1 MAMRFDQIG
10 SQQNVQ
16 NVGEGEAYVY
26 EKQKSP
32 LLALGEQAMKTKLA
46 EDKAKAKAA
55 AGGAAKI
62 DLLKVESPSLSYVTA
77 FNKALNQVSTTV
89 NKKGDPN
96 TVNNANTKVQQLSNL
111 AVVSKQYTTD
121 FSKTDD
127 LATNLFKTD
136 DASSRVYN
144 KKASEIKSNAD
155 KLTES
160 NPNDYYQ
167 GISESLGYLSQ
178 NNPNNVLN
186 SAMKHSDAS
195 IDKMA
200 TGIASNLKT
209 QEVGLSTSSNLTTE
223 KLRNIKDKAIG
234 DINVLVDKEGKS
246 TATINTYMDKFYE
259 NQNAELNNPKNSA
272 FLSTKQTEGSELVGK
287 NDKGEDIYID
297 PKEYSKAK
305 FKEDLISKIDR
316 SNVLTTK
323 IIKDYGFG
331 GVSGG
336 AAGQKGA
343 LLTPGTI
350 KVGVTDATRHAHIY
364 EQMPLINFTAA
375 KPSQQLLKV
384 QGRGSGT
391 VLVQPG
397 DNNKYGPE
405 QLNPGDDLFVN
416 GISFT
421 LTNKSG
427 SSQIYSGINV
437 FDANG
442 KLDIEATANNIKAKM
457 DNGYEFGDKIGV
469 LISATKLD
477 KASVQAVSSADQA
490 SEDQKSSQTQ
500 KALEDSM
507 SKNKAS
513 GLLISAT
520 GKDANVGRTAFG
532 QIVGHNDIQ
541 KFVKESDDDNGR
553 SLQKAFDLAKKRSTK
568 TAGGSGGASG
578 ATTNTGAMSGFN
590 QPESP
595 STKKIKEGM
604 SSFNNSGAAKGSFN
618 DKYKGNHMTY
628 VDVAKTHTG
637 SLDDLIPKIADWEDK
652 NKVGKGG
659 GDYWGTNDAKY
670 NTKEKAVAHYKEK
683 YLPQVSNLPKGV
695 QSLGLQQ
702 VINTGDA
709 WGPAM
714 TAAGLYSEKGEGGKL
729 GIRGDNRREGKVEKI
744 SIRQKDLYNANIKAI
759 TDSYNK
765 DPKAFRE
772 RYLKAMKYHY
782 DNAF

>member
-46 EDKAKAKAA
+46 EDKAKAKALS
-55 AGGAAKI
+55 GGAAKI
-62 DLLKVESPSLSYVTA
+62 DLLKVESPTLAYTIP
-77 FNKALNQVSTTV
+77 FNKALNQIATTV

-96 TVNNANTKVQQLSNL
+96 AVNAANTKVQQASNL
-111 AVVSKQYTTD
+111 AVASKQYTTD
-121 FSKTDD
+121 FNKTDD
-127 LATNLFKTD
+127 LATNLFKTG

-144 KKASEIKSNAD
+144 QKVSEIKSTAN

-160 NPNDYYQ
+160 NPDDYLQ

-178 NNPNNVLN
+178 NNPNDVLN

-209 QEVGLSTSSNLTTE
+209 YEVGVSTLGNLTTE
-223 KLRNIKDKAIG
+223 KLRNIKNKAIG

-259 NQNAELNNPKNSA
+259 NANAELNNPKNSA

-305 FKEDLISKIDR
+305 FKEDLMSKIDR
-316 SNVLTTK
+316 SDVLTTK
-323 IIKDYGFG
+323 IVKDYGFG

-350 KVGVTDATRHAHIY
+350 KAGVTDATKQAHIY
-364 EQMPLINFTAA
+364 EQMPLTNFTAA
-375 KPSQQLLKV
+375 KPSQQLFKV
-384 QGRGSGT
+384 QGRGYGS

-397 DNNKYGPE
+397 DNDKYGPE
-405 QLNPGDDLFVN
+405 QLKPGDDLFVN
-416 GISFT
+416 GIVPA

-442 KLDIEATANNIKAKM
+442 KLDVNATANNIKAKI
-457 DNGYEFGDKIGV
+457 DKGYEFGDEVGV

-477 KASVQAVSSADQA
+477 KASVQTVSSADQA

-500 KALEDSM
+500 KALEDAM
-507 SKNKAS
+507 AKNKAS

-520 GKDANVGRTAFG
+520 GKDANVGRTALG
-532 QIVGHNDIQ
+532 HIIGHNDVKRYI
-541 KFVKESDDDNGR
+541 KESDDDNGR
-553 SLQKAFDLAKKRSTK
+553 RLQQALALAKKMSTK
-568 TAGGSGGASG
+568 TTGGGAGG
-578 ATTNTGAMSGFN
+578 
-590 QPESP
+590 QK
-595 STKKIKEGM
+595 TKRIYAGL
-604 SSFNNSGAAKGSFN
+604 
-618 DKYKGNHMTY
+618 DKDGNP
-628 VDVAKTHTG
+628 
-637 SLDDLIPKIADWEDK
+637 I
-652 NKVGKGG
+652 
-659 GDYWGTNDAKY
+659 
-670 NTKEKAVAHYKEK
+670 YKEVK
-683 YLPQVSNLPKGV
+683 
-695 QSLGLQQ
+695 
-702 VINTGDA
+702 
-709 WGPAM
+709 
-714 TAAGLYSEKGEGGKL
+714 
-729 GIRGDNRREGKVEKI
+729 
-744 SIRQKDLYNANIKAI
+744 
-759 TDSYNK
+759 
-765 DPKAFRE
+765 
-772 RYLKAMKYHY
+772 
-782 DNAF
+782 